1 MNIATPIAPRL
12 IEFRAVRK
20 IYGAGQASVHALD
33 GVDLSIDKGEFVAI
47 MGPSGS
53 GKSTAMNILGCL
65 DVPTAGQYL
74 FLGADVGMLTRN
86 QRARLRQHF
95 IGFVFQGFNLLRAR
109 APPKMSSCR

>member
-1 MNIATPIAPRL
+1 VNIATPIAPRL

-20 IYGAGQASVHALD
+20 IYGAGQASVHLD
-33 GVDLSIDKGEFVAI
+33 GVDLAIDKGEFVAI

-53 GKSTAMNILGCL
+53 GKSTAMNILGCV
-65 DVPTAGQYL
+65 DVPTTGQYL
-74 FLGADVGMLTRN
+74 FLGADVGMLTHN